1 MIPATSESEKVRFRT
16 LNKNTGNRVVSQ
28 YVDSITG
35 KAVREDDD
43 VRGYA
48 RGENDYV
55 ILSDE
60 DLDAVALDTVKTID
74 IDKFVPADSIG
85 AQQKAMGINCDIA
98 LGLVAKV
105 AKNPVLDVSVAAR
118 ETHRHFRF

>member
-1 MIPATSESEKVRFRT
+1 MVTCPVAMIPATSGSEKVRFRT

-35 KAVREDDD
+35 KAVREDRD

-74 IDKFVPADSIG
+74 INEFVPADSIRTE
-85 AQQKAMGINCDIA
+85 QKAMRINCDIA
-98 LGLVAKV
+98 QPGC
-105 AKNPVLDVSVAAR
+105 
-118 ETHRHFRF
+118 